1 MVFVDSV
8 FKVIEVGFDV
18 GICIIVDVLDSIC
31 NLFDVCC
38 NFVGVCY
45 DFI

>member
-1 MVFVDSV
+1 MLVDSV
-8 FKVIEVGFDV
+8 LKVIEVGFDV
-18 GICIIVDVLDSIC
+18 GICIIVDVFDSMC

-38 NFVGVCY
+38 NLVGVWY